1 MESASETQFPWR
13 LAAFHSARIIAE
25 LARCCEIG
33 AHTRILDL
41 GCGDG
46 RLLSHLAREYGVKG
60 VGIDARADAILAARR
75 LADEMGLWGEVTFSD
90 QDVAAYPEAFH
101 AFQIVLARQ
110 PLTFSRDLRDAVER
124 LRVALADQAWLVL
137 GASYPDGAANIAP
150 SADRAGDAADLP
162 ELAELIAQVHDAGA
176 LVTALL
182 AATEA
187 EQDDFVNQRWA
198 AADKRCQS
206 LPDVD
211 ARVACRDAIMQE
223 QAMYYAQERGRVRS
237 AVLILRA

>member
-13 LAAFHSARIIAE
+13 HAAFHSARIIAE
-25 LARCCEIG
+25 LARCCELG
-33 AHTRILDL
+33 AHTRILEL

-46 RLLSHLAREYGVKG
+46 RLLSHLAREYGAKG
-60 VGIDARADAILAARR
+60 VGVDARADAILAARQ

-110 PLTFSRDLRDAVER
+110 PLTFSSDLGEAIDRM
-124 LRVALADQAWLVL
+124 RVALADQAWLVL
-137 GASYPDGAANIAP
+137 GVSYRQNVRDNAHDTGLP
-150 SADRAGDAADLP
+150 GDVVDLP
-162 ELAELIAQVHDAGA
+162 ELAGLISQVHGAGA

-182 AATEA
+182 AASEA

-198 AADKRCQS
+198 AADKHCQS

-211 ARVACRDAIMQE
+211 TRVACRDAIMQE